1 MSDSQNSNPPPN
13 HPHRPGGDANGF
25 NWRLLIL
32 LGVASVILG
41 LAFFSPSVGKTAR
54 TLNYSQFRQAWDQGR
69 IVTDDP
75 KRPLKVLRNQ
85 ASQDAVIQGWE
96 NPPLIEPKDAEKKRS
111 DFQVRVNLDFHREQI
126 HDMFGDDVPM
136 KQITSP
142 DESPM
147 EGDVETLSLAQF
159 RRSLALGEIK
169 PDDAVNPLRM
179 LTTAGSSDAVIV
191 GTREIVTNLVTPKD
205 AEGKPEEAK
214 PFNVTVS
221 IPILA
226 DDLKQLVETK
236 AVYEPTT
243 DHLKNALFTFLPFLL
258 IIGLLFFLFRQQ
270 MKSAGRG
277 AMSFG
282 KSKARLLTMDRNK
295 VTFKDVAG
303 IQEAKEELF
312 EIVDFLRDPRK
323 FQKLGGSIPKGVLMV
338 GPPGTGKTLLARA
351 IAGEADVP
359 FFSISGSDF
368 VEMFVGVGASRVRD
382 MFEQGKKHAPC
393 LIFIDEIDAVGRH
406 RGHGMGGGHDE
417 REQTLNQLLVEM
429 DGFDTQ
435 EGVIII
441 AATNRPDVLDPALL
455 RPGRFDR
462 QVTIN
467 LPDVNGREEI
477 LRVHVKKIK
486 LAAGVDLARIAKGTP
501 GFSGAE
507 LANLI
512 NESALLAARR
522 GLSAVTLDEMEEA
535 RDKVRWGRER
545 RSLAMSDKE
554 KIGTAWHEAGHAY
567 LNMVLPD
574 TNPLHKVTIIPR
586 GPYLGATMYL
596 PEGDKYSTQ
605 KKEALANLIVTMGGR
620 IAESF
625 HSDDVS
631 NGASGD
637 IRQATALARHMV
649 CEWGMSDKLGMVE
662 YGEGDSPVF
671 LARDMTKSR
680 NYSEE
685 TARVIDA
692 EIKRFIDD
700 AYQTA
705 ERILNEGRDK
715 VELIAK
721 ALLEYETLDA
731 SHLKDLIEFGEMKDP
746 PSTPKPPPVP
756 EEFKKKPASKAAGE
770 GQPDDD
776 GPIPGAV
783 GATA

>member
-1 MSDSQNSNPPPN
+1 
-13 HPHRPGGDANGF
+13 
-25 NWRLLIL
+25 
-32 LGVASVILG
+32 
-41 LAFFSPSVGKTAR
+41 
-54 TLNYSQFRQAWDQGR
+54 
-69 IVTDDP
+69 
-75 KRPLKVLRNQ
+75 
-85 ASQDAVIQGWE
+85 
-96 NPPLIEPKDAEKKRS
+96 
-111 DFQVRVNLDFHREQI
+111 
-126 HDMFGDDVPM
+126 
-136 KQITSP
+136 
-142 DESPM
+142 
-147 EGDVETLSLAQF
+147 
-159 RRSLALGEIK
+159 
-169 PDDAVNPLRM
+169 
-179 LTTAGSSDAVIV
+179 
-191 GTREIVTNLVTPKD
+191 
-205 AEGKPEEAK
+205 
-214 PFNVTVS
+214 
-221 IPILA
+221 
-226 DDLKQLVETK
+226 
-236 AVYEPTT
+236 
-243 DHLKNALFTFLPFLL
+243 
-258 IIGLLFFLFRQQ
+258 
-270 MKSAGRG
+270 
-277 AMSFG
+277 
-282 KSKARLLTMDRNK
+282 
-295 VTFKDVAG
+295 
-303 IQEAKEELF
+303 
-312 EIVDFLRDPRK
+312 
-323 FQKLGGSIPKGVLMV
+323 
-338 GPPGTGKTLLARA
+338 
-351 IAGEADVP
+351 
-359 FFSISGSDF
+359 
-368 VEMFVGVGASRVRD
+368 MFVGVGASRVRD

-486 LAAGVDLARIAKGTP
+486 LAAGVDLSRIAKGTP

-507 LANLI
+507 LANLV

-554 KIGTAWHEAGHAY
+554 KVGTAWHEAGHAY
-567 LNMVLPD
+567 LNLVLPH

-605 KKEALANLIVTMGGR
+605 KKEALANLVVTMGGR

-649 CEWGMSDKLGMVE
+649 CEWGMSDQLGMVE
-662 YGEGDSPVF
+662 YGEGDAPVF
-671 LARDMTKSR
+671 LARDMAKSR

-685 TARVIDA
+685 TARIIDS
-692 EIKRFIDD
+692 EIKRFIDE

-705 ERILNEGRDK
+705 ERILTEGRDK

-721 ALLEYETLDA
+721 ALLEFETLDA
-731 SHLKDLIEFGEMKDP
+731 SHLRDIIEFGYMKDP

-756 EEFKKKPASKAAGE
+756 EEFRKKPSQKASGDE
-770 GQPDDD
+770 RPEDD